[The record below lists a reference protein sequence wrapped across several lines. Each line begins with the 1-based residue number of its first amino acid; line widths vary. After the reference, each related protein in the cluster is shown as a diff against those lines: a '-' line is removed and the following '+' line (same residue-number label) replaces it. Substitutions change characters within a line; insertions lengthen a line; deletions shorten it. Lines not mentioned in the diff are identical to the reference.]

1 MRGSQGICTS
11 MPTFTRTSPLPW
23 AAKALADCPAYTE
36 GYATYA
42 QYAAFSYLDSV
53 DSALLQA
60 YRENEM
66 LTNCAVILADIGIHY
81 DGWTLEEMTDG
92 LSSYGLEVNEAGAE
106 GLYRQ
111 LQANPCAFQ
120 PYYVGYEE
128 LLAMRESA
136 QQALGGSFAG
146 RGVP

>member
-1 MRGSQGICTS
+1 
-11 MPTFTRTSPLPW
+11 
-23 AAKALADCPAYTE
+23 
-36 GYATYA
+36 
-42 QYAAFSYLDSV
+42 
-53 DSALLQA
+53 
-60 YRENEM
+60 M

-136 QQALGGSFAG
+136 QQALGGSCTEKGFHEAILKSG
-146 RGVP
+146 AAPFHVVQRNVDAYISEASGGVPAAA